1 MQQRQRYFLIVGGAL
16 GAFLCGGAVYAS
28 PYLTLYQMYQS
39 VERKDIQGIASHVD
53 FPALRTSVK
62 TNMQEIVTKETSGQQ
77 NPLLNILGS
86 VVNGFVLDPVVDTVV
101 TPEGVAALL
110 EGQRLQLGGNDK
122 EAQFSEKAANV
133 DVQAEYES
141 FNQFA
146 VSVKP
151 KGEDTTPVTLLL
163 SRDGLSWKV
172 SGVRLPEIKSLS
184 KSLGGVDGM
193 TKSLGIEG
201 ISDAL
206 KPLF

>member
-1 MQQRQRYFLIVGGAL
+1 MKQRQRYFLLVGGVI

-39 VERKDIQGIASHVD
+39 VDKKDVQGVASHVD
-53 FPALRTSVK
+53 FPALRQSVK
-62 TNMQEIVTKETSGQQ
+62 TNVQAIVHKETSQQQ
-77 NPLLNILGS
+77 NPLMDILGS
-86 VVNGFVLDPVVDTVV
+86 VLGGVVLEPVVDTVV

-110 EGQRLQLGGNDK
+110 EGQRIQLNGNDK
-122 EAQFSEKAANV
+122 QAQFSGKAPDV
-133 DVQAEYES
+133 DVKAEYES

-151 KGEDTTPVTLLL
+151 KGEDTAPVTLLM
-163 SRDGLSWKV
+163 SRDGLSWKI

-184 KSLGGVDGM
+184 KTLGGEGM
-193 TKSLGIEG
+193 SKKLEGIEG
-201 ISDAL
+201 ISKAL

>member
-1 MQQRQRYFLIVGGAL
+1 MKQQQRYFLLVGGVI

-39 VERKDIQGIASHVD
+39 VDKKDVQGVASHVD
-53 FPALRTSVK
+53 FPALRQSVK
-62 TNMQEIVTKETSGQQ
+62 TNVQAIVHKETSQQQ
-77 NPLLNILGS
+77 NPLMDILGS
-86 VVNGFVLDPVVDTVV
+86 VLGGVVLEPVVDTVV

-110 EGQRLQLGGNDK
+110 EGQRIQLNGNDK
-122 EAQFSEKAANV
+122 QAQFSGKAPDV
-133 DVQAEYES
+133 DVKAEYES

-151 KGEDTTPVTLLL
+151 KGEDTAPVTLLM
-163 SRDGLSWKV
+163 SRDGLSWKI

-184 KSLGGVDGM
+184 KTLGGEGM
-193 TKSLGIEG
+193 SKKLEGIEG
-201 ISDAL
+201 ISKAL